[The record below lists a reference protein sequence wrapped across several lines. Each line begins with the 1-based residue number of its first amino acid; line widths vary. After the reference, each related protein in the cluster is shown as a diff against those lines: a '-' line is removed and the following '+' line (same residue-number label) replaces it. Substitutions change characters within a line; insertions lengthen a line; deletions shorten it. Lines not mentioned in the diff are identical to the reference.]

1 MKMTS
6 FRTLIRE
13 EIKKALNEDAAA
25 ASRYADLLKQRVQ
38 IEKEI
43 QQTVKQLKKSVKI
56 DSKGAKFVLTTAGGK
71 QYLVNRKASDN
82 GQRVLTDLQG
92 KNISPNGGIFKGSVE
107 DAAAYVA
114 TLD

>member
-1 MKMTS
+1 MKMAS

-43 QQTVKQLKKSVKI
+43 QLKLIPKEQSL
-56 DSKGAKFVLTTAGGK
+56 F
-71 QYLVNRKASDN
+71 
-82 GQRVLTDLQG
+82 
-92 KNISPNGGIFKGSVE
+92 
-107 DAAAYVA
+107 
-114 TLD
+114 